1 MKKIAM
7 LAAGM
12 LLGMNVYGAAVDDIP
27 VASAEVENAV
37 ESLDDS
43 IFKVA
48 RMRPERMLEEY
59 RLMKYDTINIISPW
73 SKPDK
78 CHKC

>member
-12 LLGMNVYGAAVDDIP
+12 LLGMNVYGTALDTVS

-37 ESLDDS
+37 KSMDDS

-48 RMRPERMLEEY
+48 RMRPERMLE
-59 RLMKYDTINIISPW
+59 
-73 SKPDK
+73 
-78 CHKC
+78 

>member
-27 VASAEVENAV
+27 AASAKVENAV
-37 ESLDDS
+37 E
-43 IFKVA
+43 
-48 RMRPERMLEEY
+48 
-59 RLMKYDTINIISPW
+59 
-73 SKPDK
+73 
-78 CHKC
+78 

>member
-12 LLGMNVYGAAVDDIP
+12 LLGMNVFGAAVGDIP
-27 VASAEVENAV
+27 PASAKVENAV

-43 IFKVA
+43 IFKVQGCA
-48 RMRPERMLEEY
+48 QSGCW
-59 RLMKYDTINIISPW
+59 KNTG
-73 SKPDK
+73 
-78 CHKC
+78 

>member
-12 LLGMNVYGAAVDDIP
+12 LLGMNIYGAAVDDIP
-27 VASAEVENAV
+27 AASAKVENAV

-48 RMRPERMLEEY
+48 RMRPEWMR
-59 RLMKYDTINIISPW
+59 
-73 SKPDK
+73 
-78 CHKC
+78 

>member
-12 LLGMNVYGAAVDDIP
+12 LLGMNIYGAAVDDIP
-27 VASAEVENAV
+27 AASAKVENAV

-48 RMRPERMLEEY
+48 RMRPERMLEE
-59 RLMKYDTINIISPW
+59 
-73 SKPDK
+73 
-78 CHKC
+78 

>member
-48 RMRPERMLEEY
+48 GCVRSGCLRST
-59 RLMKYDTINIISPW
+59 DS
-73 SKPDK
+73 
-78 CHKC
+78 